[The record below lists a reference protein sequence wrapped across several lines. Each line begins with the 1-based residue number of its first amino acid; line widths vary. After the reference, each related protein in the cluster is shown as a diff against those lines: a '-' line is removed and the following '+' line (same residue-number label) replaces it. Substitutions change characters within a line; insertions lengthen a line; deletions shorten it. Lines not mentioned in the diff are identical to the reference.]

1 MEKSFKK
8 SVTVPFHD
16 SLGLA
21 VYRSGQQKCA
31 PGYSWGP
38 AVRDHYLIH
47 YVVSGKGVFSDGNR
61 EYRLSANDGF
71 LALPDHI
78 ISYRADQE
86 DPWEYYWVGF
96 NGTDAPRLVGQTGLS
111 AAQPVF
117 HYEKDSLLRELLEK
131 IFLSYGPSHSSEA
144 RTQAGLLCFL
154 AALMDEFGSA
164 ALPAHSGYDYV
175 KKSIQF
181 IDYNYFRDDIDVGD
195 IAAHAGISRSHLYR
209 LFVQH
214 TAMTPSEY
222 LTRYRIDRAATLLK
236 CNGLSVGEAAYSTGF
251 SDQLYFS
258 RVFKKWKGLPPSQ
271 WAARERAAARGGPEG
286 KGRPGSP

>member
-1 MEKSFKK
+1 MSADLVNRRNIQWFPGHMAKTLRLIEADLKNVDAVLQLLDARIPLS
-8 SVTVPFHD
+8 
-16 SLGLA
+16 SLNPELQRITA
-21 VYRSGQQKCA
+21 AK
-31 PGYSWGP
+31 
-38 AVRDHYLIH
+38 
-47 YVVSGKGVFSDGNR
+47 
-61 EYRLSANDGF
+61 
-71 LALPDHI
+71 
-78 ISYRADQE
+78 
-86 DPWEYYWVGF
+86 
-96 NGTDAPRLVGQTGLS
+96 PRLYVLNKADLADPDLTRAWQAYFHAAGAGCVAISARQKGSAGQVRS
-111 AAQPVF
+111 AIEA
-117 HYEKDSLLRELLEK
+117 ELRELLEK